1 MCRVSKLMAAPAVVA
16 VALAAHGQ
24 VKTATPFADNMVFQ
38 RGRAVPVWGAA
49 DPGEKVVVEFAG
61 QTKTVQAGSDGKW
74 RVDLDAMEA
83 SRENRTLVVT
93 GASNS
98 ETIKNV
104 LVGEVWFASGQSNT
118 ECPIWGPNPRY
129 RDGQGAMMTAAARRP
144 CIRYV
149 KNERHATQEPR
160 LGWKAVWRDYSPE
173 SFKETFKGNLS
184 AIAFYYALELHD
196 AIGVPV
202 GIIDSSWG
210 GTRIEPWTPP
220 SGFARPPKKQ
230 GKTGAGTPSALWNG
244 MVAAFA
250 PYAIK
255 GFIWYQG
262 CANAGDGRSYCAK
275 MHNLYDGWAKEFE
288 NPGLKLY
295 FVQLAPFSRSWFEIQ
310 LGQSQFA
317 KEEKNAA
324 MVTTCDVGNLWDIH
338 PNDKETVARRLVLH
352 ALKRDYGFAGI
363 TDDPPE
369 IESWKVEGGKFVMSF
384 KNAGSWYVYNA
395 DRSPAHGFEIAGKD
409 GRFVAAKIENKG
421 DRGTLSGKELVVSA
435 PGVAHPR
442 RLRYLYSKP
451 WTGSLYSF
459 DSGLPLGPFEIRA
472 NSPADELRDTRS
484 AMGDALKIPE
494 LEGFK
499 KILEAEIPSAPFA
512 GYSFDGTAS
521 AGKYSR
527 VAFVLELERMDGI
540 VEWAAA
546 AMDAFSPE
554 AGKLGVPAAS
564 KASFQQR
571 TGGLVV
577 RSNVKSVEEGRF
589 PEGGIVEFFNSNYG
603 TGVNLEG
610 APGSAKVYDCNDTPS
625 APEPGYG
632 CMQVH
637 NAKTGATVFAYN
649 KFRSGPPDIGIGNCT
664 DGPHPDWTFA
674 GNAAQYK
681 TRRLTVLVK

>member
-1 MCRVSKLMAAPAVVA
+1 MCRVSKLMAAPAFVA
-16 VALAAHGQ
+16 AALAAHGQ
-24 VKTATPFADNMVFQ
+24 VKTATPFADNMVLQ

-74 RVDLDAMEA
+74 RVDLDAMET

-149 KNERHATQEPR
+149 KNERLATQEPR

-184 AIAFYYALELHD
+184 AIAFYYAVELHD

-202 GIIDSSWG
+202 GILDSSWG

-369 IESWKVEGGKFVMSF
+369 LESWKVEGGKFVMSF

-395 DRSPAHGFEIAGKD
+395 DRSPARGFEIAGKD
-409 GRFVAAKIENKG
+409 GRFVAANIENKG

-472 NSPADELRDTRS
+472 NGPADEYGADPRS
-484 AMGDALKIPE
+484 DPRAFG
-494 LEGFK
+494 
-499 KILEAEIPSAPFA
+499 SAGP
-512 GYSFDGTAS
+512 FDGMKRDVFEGGVFVRRHGFRREILARRVRPRARAHGRHRGVGRGGDGRVL
-521 AGKYSR
+521 AGSR
-527 VAFVLELERMDGI
+527 KARRAGRKQSVL
-540 VEWAAA
+540 
-546 AMDAFSPE
+546 
-554 AGKLGVPAAS
+554 PAADRG
-564 KASFQQR
+564 ARGAFQR
-571 TGGLVV
+571 KE
-577 RSNVKSVEEGRF
+577 REGR
-589 PEGGIVEFFNSNYG
+589 PVPRGRNSGILQFE
-603 TGVNLEG
+603 L
-610 APGSAKVYDCNDTPS
+610 
-625 APEPGYG
+625 
-632 CMQVH
+632 
-637 NAKTGATVFAYN
+637 
-649 KFRSGPPDIGIGNCT
+649 R
-664 DGPHPDWTFA
+664 
-674 GNAAQYK
+674 
-681 TRRLTVLVK
+681 TRRQSRGRARIRQSVRLQRHSVGPRAWLRVHAGAQREDRRDGVCVQQIPLRPT